1 LTKDDSDLGDQL
13 ISFGRKHEFAD
24 VSWYPSQQKVVYRI
38 DDRVLVN
45 TSGNGLY
52 DFTAFRSTL
61 SLALAVVRSTGK
73 LIEFNP
79 ISLYFFKLK
88 IMFQIVLLYM
98 VVINRGASRSNARC

>member
-79 ISLYFFKLK
+79 ISFL
-88 IMFQIVLLYM
+88 
-98 VVINRGASRSNARC
+98 